1 MRGKLNYYPRA
12 PELYG
17 RYAVSGVYIRSR
29 HSGKQN
35 SERIYTLTAL
45 KGLKSIIT
53 FITVRYSKTFHSPSA
68 HEISQHISHLGPIDE
83 QAIFVITY
91 L

>member
-12 PELYG
+12 PELFG

-29 HSGKQN
+29 RSGKQN

-45 KGLKSIIT
+45 RGLRYNNSPAYGPDLYSNTLQK
-53 FITVRYSKTFHSPSA
+53 TVFVFVLYFH
-68 HEISQHISHLGPIDE
+68 QV
-83 QAIFVITY
+83 FVIVIVIEACI
-91 L
+91 

>member
-12 PELYG
+12 PELFG

-29 HSGKQN
+29 RSGKQN

-45 KGLKSIIT
+45 RGLNIVLILIFRMEFHMGELKKICRVYGRRLKKSQKGEREEL
-53 FITVRYSKTFHSPSA
+53 
-68 HEISQHISHLGPIDE
+68 
-83 QAIFVITY
+83 
-91 L
+91 